1 MAFKRR
7 DGRNVAPKSYTDP
20 IFHREDPVK
29 IAILDDYQQI
39 ATQSA
44 DWRSIPG
51 LSEVRSFPRNI
62 GDRDELVK
70 QLQPYDV
77 IVAMRE
83 RTRFPADVIEALP
96 NLKLVV
102 STGGRNPSIDAAACA
117 RRNVALCSA
126 HGTATSH
133 GSTAEV
139 AWALVLALVKRI
151 PQSQQAM
158 RSGGWQETVITE
170 TLAGKTLGVLGL
182 GRLGKYVARYGQAFG
197 MTVTA
202 WSPHLTDERA
212 AEASVRRVSKEE
224 LFAQA
229 DVISLHLVSN
239 AATRGIVGAKE
250 IGAMKR
256 SAYLVNTSRGPLV
269 DEQALMSALEE
280 RRIAGAGLDVFW
292 TEPLPPDHA
301 LRRLDNVVLTPHLGY
316 VVDDNMK
323 MFYQNA
329 VRNIVAWTRGE
340 PLTPMG

>member
-1 MAFKRR
+1 M
-7 DGRNVAPKSYTDP
+7 
-20 IFHREDPVK
+20 K

-44 DWRSIPG
+44 DWKSIPDV
-51 LSEVRSFPRNI
+51 SELRSFPQNI
-62 GDRDELVK
+62 ADREELVRE
-70 QLQPYDV
+70 LQPYDV
-77 IVAMRE
+77 VIAMRE
-83 RTRFPADVIEALP
+83 RTRFPAEVIDALP
-96 NLKLVV
+96 NLKLIV
-102 STGGRNPSIDAAACA
+102 STGGRNPSIDAEACA

-126 HGTATSH
+126 HGAAGGQ

-158 RSGGWQETVITE
+158 CSGGWQETVITE
-170 TLAGKTLGVLGL
+170 SLAGKTLGVLGL
-182 GRLGKYVARYGQAFG
+182 GRLGKHVARYGQAFG
-197 MTVTA
+197 MTVIA

-212 AEASVRRVSKEE
+212 AEASVRRVSKED
-224 LFAQA
+224 LFAQS

-239 AATRGIVGAKE
+239 ASTRGVVGAKE

-256 SAYLVNTSRGPLV
+256 TAYLVNTSRGPLI
-269 DEQALMSALEE
+269 DEQALIAALEQ

-292 TEPLPPDHA
+292 TEPLPKDHPV
-301 LRRLDNVVLTPHLGY
+301 RRLDNVVLTPHLGY

-329 VRNIVAWTRGE
+329 VKNIVAWTRGE
-340 PLTPMG
+340 PLTPMGR